1 MSWIVASSIV
11 IFLWG
16 IVGLL
21 QKIGSNHSSSNS
33 LLWWTTV
40 GYLLLFP
47 ALIFHSHL
55 LDLSSRSVAL
65 GLVSG
70 LTNGL
75 GAWSLYAALE
85 NGATA
90 SVAVPLTALN
100 PLVTVILALAFLH
113 EKLTPLQTIGVIT
126 TLAAA
131 VMLSY
136 ESEPLETATV
146 KLGSASR

>member
-11 IFLWG
+11 ILLWG
-16 IVGLL
+16 IVGLF
-21 QKIGSNHSSSNS
+21 QKIGSNHSSSDS

-40 GYLLLFP
+40 GYLLLAP
-47 ALIFHSHL
+47 ALLFHSHL
-55 LDLSSRSVAL
+55 FELSWRSIAL

-75 GAWSLYAALE
+75 GAWCLYAALE

-100 PLVTVILALAFLH
+100 PLVTVVLALAFLH
-113 EKLTPLQTIGVIT
+113 EKLTPLQTVGVIT

-136 ESEPLETATV
+136 ESEPT
-146 KLGSASR
+146 KSSGH